1 MFSSR
6 MIASVSA
13 ALALASLSS
22 VMAVPVPGP
31 APLASSSRAVSIP
44 SPAFVTYSDKFVD
57 QNVLPPASE
66 LAVSTNC

>member
-6 MIASVSA
+6 MITSVSA

-31 APLASSSRAVSIP
+31 APLASRAVSIP